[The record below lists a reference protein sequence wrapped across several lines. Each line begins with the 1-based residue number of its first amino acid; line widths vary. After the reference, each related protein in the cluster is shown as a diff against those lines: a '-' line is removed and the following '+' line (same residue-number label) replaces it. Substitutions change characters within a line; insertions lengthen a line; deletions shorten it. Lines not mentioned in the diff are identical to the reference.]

1 VAVLVE
7 QHHEAG
13 VKSLELLLGAAERA
27 PGSAELVY
35 HAARRAL
42 QTGFVPEGRA
52 LMQRL
57 EPLMAGSPEREFY
70 DRDRADLEGRVDL
83 PPEPPP
89 PPVSAT
95 ARRSPRLKIV
105 Q

>member
-1 VAVLVE
+1 VQ

-13 VKSLELLLGAAERA
+13 AKSLELLLGAAERA

-42 QTGFVPEGRA
+42 QTGFVPEGRM
-52 LMQRL
+52 LMDRL
-57 EPLMAGSPEREFY
+57 EPLMGESPERDAY
-70 DRDRADLEGRVDL
+70 LRDRADLEGRVDL

-89 PPVSAT
+89 PPVGEN